1 MGNAACP
8 KRLDIYWVRR
18 PRRSRSRTGCDSC
31 RARRRK
37 CDEERPICGFCRT
50 YNLQCTRAAPPPKK
64 GLSAA
69 VVPTSPSEVA
79 ISITEQQV
87 QGAQELPP
95 VEAHIS
101 RPLNASQRGTPGL
114 GATNGPSET
123 FAPAWHP
130 SAEFF
135 GADEA
140 SPSLADLQDLQ
151 QHLFESGILLDHA
164 SPGSSSGTSEDI
176 VASKGPNATML
187 FNHFCYKT
195 IPWLLYSDR
204 HDSLILQHIVPQA
217 ITDPLVLLTL
227 LAVSGIHLR
236 QLQPSIEAEALEYYA
251 SALSHL
257 NGILSDRLRS
267 QRTGYRSLLT
277 TLILLCHYEVSQ
289 FLSPS
294 PECQGLKVEPLQFV
308 DGNTYGAALQHIRAC
323 HEFIHIALKDLKDPE
338 HQQLVVLLV
347 ESYGYFALL
356 SNIRG
361 SADEDSIRLG
371 LEFSTSIL
379 PLIKDLP
386 TFGAMFTFEPEC
398 LSMAPLIA
406 QMSRYEDNEAAESRD
421 ECYQSLYQ
429 TLRKNVRVSELWRA
443 GPGSLNDEPVEEV
456 TTQLVKHIK
465 TIALLL
471 FLQNTYYRHCKS
483 PTEAREILQPL
494 VDRAVTLLMRLEATG
509 ECYGLLWC
517 LLVVGSLVHEKD
529 DQQVL
534 ARKFETIQ
542 STMPSKLKGLKLL
555 RWLWDDPD
563 GMEVGLTGLDK
574 VAIAHGVTSFIC

>member
-1 MGNAACP
+1 MPASPLGLYGTSTTIRGHPTPLNRSWHHGNIHLFLTNCRHVLGDGAVIFPRSPFPRPLIPDLSIPLPPSPIQAVQASSRQCTMGNAACP

-79 ISITEQQV
+79 VSTTEQQV

-101 RPLNASQRGTPGL
+101 RPLNVSQRGTPRL
-114 GATNGPSET
+114 GAINGPNET

-130 SAEFF
+130 PADFF
-135 GADEA
+135 ETNEA
-140 SPSLADLQDLQ
+140 SPSLADLRDLE

-195 IPWLLYSDR
+195 VPWLLYSDR

-277 TLILLCHYEVSQ
+277 TLILLCHYEVSVL
-289 FLSPS
+289 LSPS
-294 PECQGLKVEPLQFV
+294 PEWQGLKIEPL
-308 DGNTYGAALQHIRAC
+308 
-323 HEFIHIALKDLKDPE
+323 
-338 HQQLVVLLV
+338 
-347 ESYGYFALL
+347 
-356 SNIRG
+356 
-361 SADEDSIRLG
+361 
-371 LEFSTSIL
+371 
-379 PLIKDLP
+379 
-386 TFGAMFTFEPEC
+386 
-398 LSMAPLIA
+398 
-406 QMSRYEDNEAAESRD
+406 
-421 ECYQSLYQ
+421 
-429 TLRKNVRVSELWRA
+429 
-443 GPGSLNDEPVEEV
+443 
-456 TTQLVKHIK
+456 
-465 TIALLL
+465 
-471 FLQNTYYRHCKS
+471 
-483 PTEAREILQPL
+483 
-494 VDRAVTLLMRLEATG
+494 
-509 ECYGLLWC
+509 
-517 LLVVGSLVHEKD
+517 
-529 DQQVL
+529 
-534 ARKFETIQ
+534 
-542 STMPSKLKGLKLL
+542 
-555 RWLWDDPD
+555 
-563 GMEVGLTGLDK
+563 
-574 VAIAHGVTSFIC
+574 